1 MTALSLPFPAK
12 TAARTARP
20 ASGFDIGPVARTA
33 VSLACFTMSF
43 LTIVA
48 LGRAMLGMVDN
59 LHHYAKLP
67 IIIHVATVLPAIP
80 LGGYLLLAR
89 KGTALHKQL
98 GKLWLVLMLVTATS
112 AIFIQ
117 SSGGF
122 SFIHIF
128 VPVTFHAAWKT
139 IATARRG
146 DIKGHKNHLVLTYL
160 TALMIPGIVAFALPG
175 RMMNVMLLG

>member
-1 MTALSLPFPAK
+1 MTTLSLPF
-12 TAARTARP
+12 TTSSDARP
-20 ASGFDIGPVARTA
+20 GFDIGPVARTL
-33 VSLACFTMSF
+33 VSIACFTMCF
-43 LTIVA
+43 FVVIA
-48 LGRAMLGMVDN
+48 LGRAAFGLVDN

-67 IIIHVATVLPAIP
+67 VIIHVATVLPAVP
-80 LGGYLLLAR
+80 LGGFLLLAR
-89 KGTALHKQL
+89 KGTKMHKQL

-128 VPVTFHAAWKT
+128 VPITFHAAWKT
-139 IATARRG
+139 IATARKG
-146 DIKGHKNHLVLTYL
+146 DIAGHKKHLTITYL

-175 RMMNVMLLG
+175 RLMNMMLLG

>member
-1 MTALSLPFPAK
+1 MTGIALPFMSKPA
-12 TAARTARP
+12 TAANPTA
-20 ASGFDIGPVARTA
+20 FEIGPIAR
-33 VSLACFTMSF
+33 SLVGFACVTMSF
-43 LTIVA
+43 FCIVA
-48 LGRAMLGMVDN
+48 LGRAGLGLVDN

-80 LGGYLLLAR
+80 LGGYVLLTR
-89 KGTALHKQL
+89 KGTPRHRLL
-98 GKLWLVLMLVTATS
+98 GKIWLMLMLVTATS

-139 IATARRG
+139 IATARKG
-146 DIKGHKNHLVLTYL
+146 DIAAHKKHLVITYL
-160 TALMIPGIVAFALPG
+160 AALMIPGIVAFALPG
-175 RMMNVMLLG
+175 RLMNVMLLG

>member
-1 MTALSLPFPAK
+1 MTTLSLPF
-12 TAARTARP
+12 TTSSDARP
-20 ASGFDIGPVARTA
+20 GFDIGPGARTL
-33 VSLACFTMSF
+33 VSIACFTMCF
-43 LTIVA
+43 FVVIA
-48 LGRAMLGMVDN
+48 LGRAAFGLVDN

-67 IIIHVATVLPAIP
+67 VIIHVATVLPAVP
-80 LGGYLLLAR
+80 LGGFLLLAR
-89 KGTALHKQL
+89 KGTKMHKQL

-128 VPVTFHAAWKT
+128 VPITFHAAWKT
-139 IATARRG
+139 IATARKG
-146 DIKGHKNHLVLTYL
+146 DIAGHKKHLTITYL

-175 RMMNVMLLG
+175 RLMNMMLLG